1 MAKESTFL
9 KERYATYYDRYQR
22 FQAVA
27 DLIQE
32 LKLGPGMRILDVGS
46 FDDEFSRFLPK
57 HKIRPWNDKILSTT
71 APLPFRDGFFD
82 IVTALDV
89 LEHVPALERSYFIQ
103 EISRVSRAALIMSF
117 PVKEAEETE
126 QFVLNMTGNMWLA
139 EHREHGLPDP
149 HYVEEILSSLEM
161 DFERHP
167 NACLP
172 SWMAM
177 QLTMHRLREDLKDK
191 VSNYFNRNFYKMEN
205 REPAYRAI
213 YVCKPRKDI

>member
-1 MAKESTFL
+1 MPKESAFL

-27 DLIQE
+27 DLIHG
-32 LKLGPGMRILDVGS
+32 LNLGTGLRILDVGS
-46 FDDEFSRFLPK
+46 FDEEFSRFLPK
-57 HKIRPWNDKILSTT
+57 HKIRPWDEKILSTEP
-71 APLPFRDGFFD
+71 PLPFRNGFFD

-89 LEHVPALERSYFIQ
+89 LEHVPPEERTYFIG
-103 EISRVSRAALIMSF
+103 ELARVTRTALILSF

-126 QFVLNMTGNMWLA
+126 QFVLNMTGNMWLE
-139 EHREHGLPDP
+139 EHREHGLPAP
-149 HYVEEILSSLEM
+149 RAIEEILISLEM
-161 DFERHP
+161 SFERYP

-177 QLTMHRLREDLKDK
+177 QLSMHRLREDLKDK
-191 VSNYFNRNFYKMEN
+191 VSDYFNRNFFKVEN

-213 YVCKPRKDI
+213 YVCKPNART